1 MKSIK
6 DICFVIQARLNSTR
20 IPRKMIKSFSDT
32 TLMDLGIQKILN
44 STVIPKENFYC
55 SVYEQELVDL
65 CKKYDVNIFNRSEQ
79 SRNSECELV
88 TEIYEWWDK
97 LPFKYVVLISACN
110 PLLKIETI
118 DNFIRNY
125 LLSNKDGLFGV
136 VEKKTYYWDNS
147 KHPITDWKGLETMN
161 TKLVDPVYEAAH
173 CLYASRMDII
183 GDGYWMDTKSPPE
196 PELFIIEGL
205 ESFDIDY
212 EWQFE
217 FGQMLYKF
225 NGIK

>member
-88 TEIYEWWDK
+88 PEIYEWWDK
-97 LPFKYVVLISACN
+97 LPAKYVIMLNACFPFVSVQIIN
-110 PLLKIETI
+110 
-118 DNFIRNY
+118 NFWFY
-125 LLSNKDGLFGV
+125 F
-136 VEKKTYYWDNS
+136 
-147 KHPITDWKGLETMN
+147 
-161 TKLVDPVYEAAH
+161 
-173 CLYASRMDII
+173 
-183 GDGYWMDTKSPPE
+183 
-196 PELFIIEGL
+196 F
-205 ESFDIDY
+205 
-212 EWQFE
+212 
-217 FGQMLYKF
+217 
-225 NGIK
+225 